1 MSDSIGG
8 GDFNFREGNLKLMD
22 SPKVPIEDRV
32 RQRAD
37 SIHSSASSKSEILAS
52 LAEKAKAT
60 QEATIKLTFK
70 DLNYWVTIPKTK

>member
-1 MSDSIGG
+1 MSDSVGP
-8 GDFNFREGNLKLMD
+8 GDFNFKEGNAKPIDNQKL
-22 SPKVPIEDRV
+22 PIEDRV

-60 QEATIKLTFK
+60 QDATIKLTFK

>member
-1 MSDSIGG
+1 MGDSIGG
-8 GDFNFREGNLKLMD
+8 GDFNFREGNLKPINSL
-22 SPKVPIEDRV
+22 KLPIEDRV

-60 QEATIKLTFK
+60 QDATIKLTFK